1 MSTSHEIAN
10 DLKPQ
15 NRLHRAEDGPAILI
29 VDDDLDFLDLI
40 ADRVARIPG
49 ATVAVA
55 SSCDEAVD
63 NLTQQR
69 FHLVICD
76 WALATRTGPEV
87 FSLADPLLT
96 RFRGM
101 DVKVPVIFMSGSEK
115 VTSTQN
121 LRSFKYFAPVTFIIK
136 NLGPHVIGVM
146 AEHVLEFF
154 NPSDGGKRREA
165 YLS

>member
-10 DLKPQ
+10 DLKKQ
-15 NRLHRAEDGPAILI
+15 SGLRRAQDGPAILI

-40 ADRVARIPG
+40 ADRVARIEG
-49 ATVAVA
+49 ATVVLA

-63 NLTQQR
+63 NLTQQH

-87 FSLADPLLT
+87 FRLADPLLT
-96 RFRGM
+96 RYRQM
-101 DVKVPVIFMSGSEK
+101 ETKVPVIFMSGSEK

-121 LRSFKYFAPVTFIIK
+121 LRSFKCFAPVTFIIK

-154 NPSDGGKRREA
+154 NPAEGGESRGA